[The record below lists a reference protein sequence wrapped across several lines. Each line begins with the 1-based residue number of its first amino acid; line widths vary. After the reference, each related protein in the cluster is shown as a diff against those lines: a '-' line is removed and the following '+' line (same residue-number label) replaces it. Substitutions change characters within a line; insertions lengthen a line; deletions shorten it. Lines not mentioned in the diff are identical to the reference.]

1 MLGLISKI
9 MSRKNQLIKHLF
21 GGGDEVK
28 RKMSKGI
35 AQVILEDMITLYR
48 EYYMASGA
56 GILVFNMDQPGQSRY
71 ITMADIL
78 ADKAVAEE
86 MLDEETAAF
95 LAKAANI
102 VEKEEDRNTAV
113 IMLVES
119 GCTNLQVHVIDL
131 EEAADAIEQI
141 AEDAPRII

>member
-1 MLGLISKI
+1 MLGQISKI
-9 MSRKNQLIKHLF
+9 MSRKSQLIKHLF

-56 GILVFNMDQPGQSRY
+56 GSLVFNMDQPGQSRY

-86 MLDEETAAF
+86 MCDEETAAF
-95 LAKAANI
+95 LATAANI
-102 VEKEEDRNTAV
+102 VEKEEDNNTAV

-119 GCTNLQVHVIDL
+119 GCTNLQIHVVEL
-131 EEAADAIEQI
+131 EEAAEAIDEI
-141 AEDAPRII
+141 AENAPRII

>member
-1 MLGLISKI
+1 

-86 MLDEETAAF
+86 MLDKETAAF

>member
-1 MLGLISKI
+1 

>member
-1 MLGLISKI
+1 
-9 MSRKNQLIKHLF
+9 
-21 GGGDEVK
+21 
-28 RKMSKGI
+28 
-35 AQVILEDMITLYR
+35 
-48 EYYMASGA
+48 
-56 GILVFNMDQPGQSRY
+56 MDQPGQSRY

>member
-56 GILVFNMDQPGQSRY
+56 GILVF
-71 ITMADIL
+71 
-78 ADKAVAEE
+78 K
-86 MLDEETAAF
+86 
-95 LAKAANI
+95 
-102 VEKEEDRNTAV
+102 DRKSV
-113 IMLVES
+113 V
-119 GCTNLQVHVIDL
+119 
-131 EEAADAIEQI
+131 
-141 AEDAPRII
+141 

>member
-95 LAKAANI
+95 LAKAADI

>member
-1 MLGLISKI
+1 
-9 MSRKNQLIKHLF
+9 MSRKSQLIKHLF

-86 MLDEETAAF
+86 MCDEETAAF
-95 LAKAANI
+95 LATAANI
-102 VEKEEDRNTAV
+102 VEKEEDNNTAV

-119 GCTNLQVHVIDL
+119 GCTNLQIHVIEL
-131 EEAADAIEQI
+131 EEAAEAIDEI
-141 AEDAPRII
+141 AKNAPRII